1 MQSHRGQYA
10 AVSGSLLEAF
20 EALGQL
26 ALEPT
31 GDACSLPLG
40 WLVVGAS
47 GASGGG
53 GETEEGG
60 LSANCRSAAPGRGAV
75 GPSGGGIGG
84 MSSASPWRIGSSF
97 FWREA
102 FFSD

>member
-1 MQSHRGQYA
+1 MVGGIRQFSSLVESHQGQYA

-20 EALGQL
+20 EVLGQL
-26 ALEPT
+26 PLELT
-31 GDACSLPLG
+31 GDACSLALG

-60 LSANCRSAAPGRGAV
+60 LSAKCRSAAPGRGA
-75 GPSGGGIGG
+75 IGT
-84 MSSASPWRIGSSF
+84 
-97 FWREA
+97 
-102 FFSD
+102 